1 MKSITLDMDG
11 TIAQLYAVENW
22 LPKLRNYDASPYAE
36 ALPLGNMS
44 NVARQLNRLARHG
57 YKLCIVSW
65 GSKPT
70 TDKNA
75 DANYLQ
81 AVAKA
86 KKKWLGTHLKSVHFD
101 EILIVPYGTP
111 KSTVCPYYGDDA
123 LLFDD
128 EEQNRVE
135 WGENAFSEKEL
146 ASVLRTL

>member
-11 TIAQLYAVENW
+11 TIARLYSVNNW
-22 LPKLRNYDASPYAE
+22 LPKLRNYDVSPYEE
-36 ALPLGNMS
+36 AQPLGNMS
-44 NVARQLNRLARHG
+44 SLARQLNRLAQLG

-70 TDKNA
+70 NDKNA

-86 KKKWLGTHLKSVHFD
+86 KKKWLGTHLKSVKFD
-101 EILIVPYGTP
+101 KILVVPYGTP
-111 KSTVCPYYGDDA
+111 KSTVCPYYNSEA

-128 EEQNRVE
+128 EQQNREE

-146 ASVLRTL
+146 MNILRTL